1 MKKIQFLLAVT
12 IVLLLTIACSGTPD
26 KKIGNNAATS
36 ANHNTSPSSSV
47 SVAGNTKAA
56 QGSLSFKV
64 DGTLYESRPETAGGF
79 YTQAKQTGS
88 FKGKI
93 NDNTSFSMSYKFDK
107 PTGEIPQK
115 LGGNHVNSPRL
126 ILHGKVY
133 DFPQHTYNMKVV
145 VTAANEVSK
154 GVYTINGTFEGTVLD
169 QDSKVVHTI
178 TEGKF
183 TSPKNK
189 VML

>member
-26 KKIGNNAATS
+26 KKIDNTAS
-36 ANHNTSPSSSV
+36 ANHNTSSSSSV
-47 SVAGNTKAA
+47 PVTDNTKAA

-64 DGTLYESRPETAGGF
+64 NGTLYESRPETAGGF

-115 LGGNHVNSPRL
+115 FGSNYVNSPRL
-126 ILHGKVY
+126 MLHGKVY
-133 DFPQHTYNMKVV
+133 DFPQHSYNMKVV
-145 VTAANEVSK
+145 VNTANEISK

-169 QDSKVVHTI
+169 QDGKVVHTI
-178 TEGKF
+178 TDGKF